1 MQTRKSIAGVGP
13 TLAEVAAAEKA
24 AAAAAV
30 AYHTPKKG
38 GHGRQ

>member
-13 TLAEVAAAEKA
+13 TLAEAAAAEKA
-24 AAAAAV
+24 AAAAIA
-30 AYHTPKKG
+30 HRIPKKG